1 MARFVSPDEW
11 GEIDLPETKAAEVS
25 LNITVPFVIEKGY
38 HDDEETYAQDDD
50 DVVVRGPVYVGDE
63 DTLDR
68 HGELVDMSAIAAAW
82 DGYKK
87 NPVILYNH
95 SKTYGVIGRM
105 TDVEMGNWP
114 GFDKEVPI
122 GRAVIDG
129 AEEDIVRKI
138 RKGFLRS
145 FSIGFMAKAA
155 VKECKDKDDCYMRFT
170 DIEWVE
176 TSVVDIPS
184 SRDALFNVEKM
195 WDVEPIESKSP
206 CGCEEEGACSIEE
219 EPEELELDT
228 EERAP
233 ITGATRKALQNK
245 VAEHNEKYGDTK
257 TKRTNL
263 RTLSAVYRRGVG
275 AYQTNPGSVRPTVTS
290 AEQWAMARVN
300 SFLYALRNGRFR
312 SGKHDTDLLPEGHP
326 MSSKDFMLDEIN
338 ERAPYDDINFSPPEG
353 VKAELRKGL
362 KWHEEGHSGDG
373 LVAAT
378 VSWARRM
385 ANGEDIS
392 PEKAVKMRA
401 WLARHAVDK
410 QGEGF
415 SPGED
420 GYPSPGRVAWALWG
434 GDPAVGWSNKL
445 VKQMEAA
452 DERSLGE
459 IEPETK
465 AEHFDHSLTLSEEQ
479 MRTLHTEG
487 MVYIPVT
494 DGDQTMLIQLLYEGA
509 RVEESIK
516 YPFSESET
524 ISEET
529 KMTEEQILNEEIAET
544 TEEVVESNVPVVEEV
559 KTTETENLPSPT
571 EVMMA
576 VAASLSNIEQRL
588 ASVET
593 FMANFNN
600 EEELKSVIATHESTI
615 ETLTAEKAK
624 SEEELRIAAEVE
636 SRVKAALANMPE
648 PTPTPTPEAVVERKT
663 TVESVKEAPTRA
675 PLDPAIKV
683 SPGMNGLASWLEGRL
698 SNRGGAN

>member
-228 EERAP
+228 EERTP
-233 ITGATRKALQNK
+233 
-245 VAEHNEKYGDTK
+245 
-257 TKRTNL
+257 
-263 RTLSAVYRRGVG
+263 
-275 AYQTNPGSVRPTVTS
+275 
-290 AEQWAMARVN
+290 
-300 SFLYALRNGRFR
+300 
-312 SGKHDTDLLPEGHP
+312 
-326 MSSKDFMLDEIN
+326 
-338 ERAPYDDINFSPPEG
+338 
-353 VKAELRKGL
+353 
-362 KWHEEGHSGDG
+362 
-373 LVAAT
+373 
-378 VSWARRM
+378 
-385 ANGEDIS
+385 
-392 PEKAVKMRA
+392 
-401 WLARHAVDK
+401 K
-410 QGEGF
+410 Q
-415 SPGED
+415 
-420 GYPSPGRVAWALWG
+420 
-434 GDPAVGWSNKL
+434 
-445 VKQMEAA
+445 
-452 DERSLGE
+452 
-459 IEPETK
+459 
-465 AEHFDHSLTLSEEQ
+465 
-479 MRTLHTEG
+479 
-487 MVYIPVT
+487 
-494 DGDQTMLIQLLYEGA
+494 
-509 RVEESIK
+509 
-516 YPFSESET
+516 
-524 ISEET
+524 
-529 KMTEEQILNEEIAET
+529 
-544 TEEVVESNVPVVEEV
+544 
-559 KTTETENLPSPT
+559 
-571 EVMMA
+571 
-576 VAASLSNIEQRL
+576 
-588 ASVET
+588 
-593 FMANFNN
+593 
-600 EEELKSVIATHESTI
+600 
-615 ETLTAEKAK
+615 
-624 SEEELRIAAEVE
+624 
-636 SRVKAALANMPE
+636 SR
-648 PTPTPTPEAVVERKT
+648 
-663 TVESVKEAPTRA
+663 
-675 PLDPAIKV
+675 
-683 SPGMNGLASWLEGRL
+683 
-698 SNRGGAN
+698 